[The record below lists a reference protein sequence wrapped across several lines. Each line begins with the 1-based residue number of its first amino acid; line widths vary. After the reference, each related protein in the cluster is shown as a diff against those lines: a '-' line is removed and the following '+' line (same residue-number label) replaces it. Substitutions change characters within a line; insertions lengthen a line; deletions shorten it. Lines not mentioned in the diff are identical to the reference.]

1 MAASAFARE
10 QLWDGLRAVALPDSR
25 FHMRFSEFIP
35 DFSGSDTAIETAVAE
50 ASLELADSGRVLLR
64 PSGTE
69 PMVRVM
75 VEAADQATADRLAH
89 AIADVVKAELGQ

>member
-1 MAASAFARE
+1 VRGV
-10 QLWDGLRAVALPDSR
+10 DHRAMHGNAV
-25 FHMRFSEFIP
+25 
-35 DFSGSDTAIETAVAE
+35 IETAVAE
-50 ASLELADSGRVLLR
+50 ASLELADTGRVLLR

-89 AIADVVKAELGQ
+89 ALADVVKAELGS